1 MNCEDKK
8 VRLKS
13 EDLLKVCGK
22 EMSFKQ
28 TSDLSNASVE
38 NYSTTGFLISSR
50 KCRARQRIG
59 LSYSTVLKCVPKNS
73 NANGEKLILR
83 ILLPQHL

>member
-8 VRLKS
+8 VRLKF

-22 EMSFKQ
+22 EKSFKQ

-59 LSYSTVLKCVPKNS
+59 LSYSTVH
-73 NANGEKLILR
+73 ANGEKLILR